1 MIRLVLV
8 LALALFGPAATA
20 EWVKVND
27 NDDYIAYADPVT
39 IARTGDL
46 VQMRDL
52 IDLKSPRASPYGNAH
67 ASSMAHSE
75 FDCAS
80 PRVRTLAF
88 TLHAG
93 QMGNGELVETAAK
106 SNGWLPVFPGTLL
119 GMLRQ
124 FACGPT

>member
-1 MIRLVLV
+1 MIQLFLAF
-8 LALALFGPAATA
+8 ALALFGSAAAA

-27 NDDYIAYADPVT
+27 NADYIAYADPAT

-46 VQMRDL
+46 VQMHDL
-52 IDLKSPRASPYGNAH
+52 IDLKSPRVSPYGNAH

-80 PRVRTLAF
+80 PRMRTLAF

-106 SNGWLPVFPGTLL
+106 SNGWLPIFPGTLL
-119 GMLRQ
+119 GMLWQ
-124 FACGPT
+124 FACGPA